1 MNTLIQEIYFVF
13 PYSIIISKNQNFF
26 NIFFKVNCMTILK
39 EDTPQAFAHGIL
51 FKCFSN
57 GKLFTNSL
65 NNFIN
70 NRINIDNKIFG
81 ANNAEDF
88 ANEVID
94 EINRKNPN
102 ILTGDKTN
110 SFEETI
116 RRCSINYYNRKIKSS
131 VKTIFNY

>member
-1 MNTLIQEIYFVF
+1 
-13 PYSIIISKNQNFF
+13 
-26 NIFFKVNCMTILK
+26 MTILK
-39 EDTPQAFAHGIL
+39 EDTPQAFVQGIL
-51 FKCFSN
+51 FKHFSN

-70 NRINIDNKIFG
+70 NRISIDNKIFG
-81 ANNAEDF
+81 TNNAEDF
-88 ANEVID
+88 ANKVID

-110 SFEETI
+110 SFEEVI
-116 RRCSINYYNRKIKSS
+116 RRYSINYYNRKIKSS

>member
-1 MNTLIQEIYFVF
+1 ME
-13 PYSIIISKNQNFF
+13 NF
-26 NIFFKVNCMTILK
+26 
-39 EDTPQAFAHGIL
+39 
-51 FKCFSN
+51 
-57 GKLFTNSL
+57 FTNSL

-88 ANEVID
+88 ANKVID

-102 ILTGDKTN
+102 ILTGDKTS
-110 SFEETI
+110 SFEEII
-116 RRCSINYYNRKIKSS
+116 RRCSINYYNRKIKNS